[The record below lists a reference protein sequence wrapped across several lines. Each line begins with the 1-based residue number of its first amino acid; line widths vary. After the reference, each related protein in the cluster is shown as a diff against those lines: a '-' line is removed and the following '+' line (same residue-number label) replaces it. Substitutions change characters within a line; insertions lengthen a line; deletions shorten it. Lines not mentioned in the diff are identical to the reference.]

1 MAKVGIAGAGAMG
14 LAAAWHAATAGHQ
27 VTVYEADSVPGGM
40 AAHFDFGGLSIER
53 FYHFVCKAD
62 RPTFDLMAALGIGDR
77 MRWVD
82 TSMGYYIDGKHYPW
96 GDPVS
101 LLKFPLM
108 SLWQKFRYG
117 FAAFRQTKQKS
128 FEHLENLN
136 ARDWIIRD
144 FGQDN
149 YDLMWKRLLELK
161 FYEYTGN
168 ISAAWIATRIKRV
181 GTSRKSMFQEQ
192 LGHIDGGSQTLVD
205 ALVRGIEDLGGE
217 IRLGTPVREIVSE
230 DGQVTGIRTDAG
242 TDAFDAV
249 ISTVPTPLLSG
260 MIPGLTDAE
269 KAAYDAIENIGVVCL
284 LFKLKKSVTPH
295 FWLNVMDE
303 GIEIP
308 GIIQFS
314 NLRPMDD
321 HVVYVPYYMPVT
333 NPKWALS
340 NDALI
345 AEAAGYLRVL
355 NPDLG
360 EDDIIEAQAGRLTHS
375 QPVCPPGFARMI
387 PPVRTSIAGLQVADT
402 CFYYPEDRGI
412 SESARLAREMVGD
425 IPASMGAA

>member
-1 MAKVGIAGAGAMG
+1 
-14 LAAAWHAATAGHQ
+14 
-27 VTVYEADSVPGGM
+27 
-40 AAHFDFGGLSIER
+40 
-53 FYHFVCKAD
+53 
-62 RPTFDLMAALGIGDR
+62 
-77 MRWVD
+77 
-82 TSMGYYIDGKHYPW
+82 
-96 GDPVS
+96 
-101 LLKFPLM
+101 
-108 SLWQKFRYG
+108 
-117 FAAFRQTKQKS
+117 
-128 FEHLENLN
+128 
-136 ARDWIIRD
+136 
-144 FGQDN
+144 
-149 YDLMWKRLLELK
+149 
-161 FYEYTGN
+161 
-168 ISAAWIATRIKRV
+168 
-181 GTSRKSMFQEQ
+181 
-192 LGHIDGGSQTLVD
+192 
-205 ALVRGIEDLGGE
+205 LGGE